1 MLEMSVSAGL
11 NLLLGH
17 HLKARKVGDPE
28 GSRYCDV
35 RGVTTAAHDNAADA
49 GMVVTRI
56 YGVPTAIEKD
66 FGPAAEIHGIGI
78 DRNADVAEIA
88 GAIARGNVHAPAER
102 DGEVREVAAYTNA
115 FVHGI
120 ARAAGGTRIG
130 ITEPDLCVHEIANRL
145 HALAAP

>member
-78 DRNADVAEIA
+78 DRNADVAKIA
-88 GAIARGNVHAPAER
+88 GAIPRGNVHAPA
-102 DGEVREVAAYTNA
+102 DGRRPKSPPTLPVTGLAPLPPRS
-115 FVHGI
+115 
-120 ARAAGGTRIG
+120 RAKTLWVTLALGS
-130 ITEPDLCVHEIANRL
+130 TEFDTAS
-145 HALAAP
+145 

>member
-78 DRNADVAEIA
+78 DRNADVAKIA
-88 GAIARGNVHAPAER
+88 GAIPRGCTGRWP
-102 DGEVREVAAYTNA
+102 T
-115 FVHGI
+115 
-120 ARAAGGTRIG
+120 T
-130 ITEPDLCVHEIANRL
+130 EIASHPPR
-145 HALAAP
+145 HWTSAASPAKPGENAMGHVGVGLDRVRYCLLT